1 MALQIEKI
9 KYAGSSKII
18 SALCTK
24 INAVIDAAGSGGG
37 GGSTVIV
44 DPILQSGTKIA
55 EIEVDDTTKEIYAP
69 TPPSALSDLSDDATH
84 RLVSDSEKSTWNNK
98 SDFSG
103 DYSDLTNAPTIPTKV
118 SDLVNDSG
126 FIDNTVNNLT
136 NYYSKSQTYTQ
147 SEVDALISAIVTL
160 NVLVVQT
167 LPTQDISTTT
177 IYLVPKQ
184 TTGTN
189 DVYDEYIYI
198 NNAWERIGDT
208 TIDLSNY
215 YTKSQVDSLLADK
228 VNVLDYPF
236 TIINGELCIVY
247 DNGL

>member
-9 KYAGSSKII
+9 KYAGNSKII

-37 GGSTVIV
+37 GSNVTVN
-44 DPILQSGTKIA
+44 PILQSGTKIA
-55 EIEVDDTTKEIYAP
+55 EITVDSTQEDIYAP
-69 TPPSALSDLSDDATH
+69 TPPT
-84 RLVSDSEKSTWNNK
+84 KT
-98 SDFSG
+98 
-103 DYSDLTNAPTIPTKV
+103 SDLTNDSGYVTSSALPTKV
-118 SDLVNDSG
+118 SDLTNDTG
-126 FIDNTVNNLT
+126 FITNTVNNLT
-136 NYYSKSQTYTQ
+136 NYYAKSQTYTQ

-198 NNAWERIGDT
+198 NNSWERIGDT

>member
-37 GGSTVIV
+37 GSNVIV
-44 DPILQSGTKIA
+44 NPILQSGTKIA
-55 EIEVDDTTKEIYAP
+55 EITVDSTQEDIYAP
-69 TPPSALSDLSDDATH
+69 TPPT
-84 RLVSDSEKSTWNNK
+84 KT
-98 SDFSG
+98 
-103 DYSDLTNAPTIPTKV
+103 SDLTNDSGYVTSSALPTKV
-118 SDLVNDSG
+118 SDLTNDTG
-126 FIDNTVNNLT
+126 FITNTVNNLT
-136 NYYSKSQTYTQ
+136 NYYAKSQTYTQ

-198 NNAWERIGDT
+198 NNSWERIGDT